1 MPFELPNNTNFGPYI
16 SPWVTTRNDMFTG
29 EPVFTELAKSFLPL
43 VGLSPLTDL
52 FPIEEIME
60 RVVVVEQ
67 SFEATSTIFPLVE
80 WGKPD
85 VVLGH
90 EYGTTRRMMVQPLVI
105 RRSAFISHG
114 EINTRLRPGT
124 INERWS
130 PTEQIAMVM
139 EKMMKEHNLTWD
151 VYRASM
157 LLGGISYTDP
167 RTGVG
172 ANVSSQIPSHN
183 LWSYN
188 VTSGYQG
195 RNEANIFRTYID
207 ANTPAPASAGVPWTD
222 PDADLVGAIQK
233 FAMWFKDTNKSRITK
248 MYMSPE
254 LKYVLMSN
262 NQIKLALGGIITRV
276 GAVTGDRMIIQ
287 DNSGG
292 MINTTPDPTY
302 AGAIGV
308 SPDGLLSIAGIPIET
323 VETTFRDPVDGIFK
337 RIWPKNKVVFVSTV
351 DPQGGS
357 EAIGRTQF
365 CVSEES
371 GGAPGLWTRT
381 QDQTQIPA
389 APGMYIQMGNAGM
402 PYLKYPYRVAHM
414 TVCSVQ
420 DINNRMG
427 VVGDL
432 QFGSM

>member
-16 SPWVTTRNDMFTG
+16 SPWVTTSNDMFTG
-29 EPVFTELAKSFLPL
+29 EPVFTELAKSFMPL

-52 FPIEEIME
+52 FPVEEILE
-60 RVVVVEQ
+60 RVVVIEQ

-90 EYGTTRRMMVQPLVI
+90 NYGTTRRMMVQPLVI
-105 RRSAFISHG
+105 RRSSFISHG

-130 PTEQIAMVM
+130 PTEQISLVM
-139 EKMMKEHNLTWD
+139 QNMMKEHNLTWD

-207 ANTPAPASAGVPWTD
+207 SNTPSQSSVGVPWTD

-233 FAMWFKDTNKSRITK
+233 FSMWFKDTNKSKITK

-276 GAVTGDRMIIQ
+276 GAITGDRTL
-287 DNSGG
+287 DVGGTLSG
-292 MINTTPDPTY
+292 PDSSY
-302 AGAIGV
+302 AGALGV
-308 SPDGLLSIAGIPIET
+308 GPDGIISIAGIPIET
-323 VETTFRDPVDGIFK
+323 IETTFRDPVDGIFK
-337 RIWPKNKVVFVSTV
+337 RIWPKNKVVFVSGV
-351 DPQGGS
+351 DPQGAVES
-357 EAIGRTQF
+357 LGRTQF

-402 PYLKYPYRVAHM
+402 PYIKYPYRVAHM
-414 TVCSVQ
+414 TVGTVQ
-420 DINNRMG
+420 DINSRLG
-427 VVGDL
+427 VIGDL
-432 QFGSM
+432 QFGQF